1 MFRNFVAV
9 ICGAYC
15 LFART
20 EIFVFACVLWGFV
33 NLLAVVFLAAAKEVR
48 NETL

>member
-20 EIFVFACVLWGFV
+20 EIFVFACVLWGMV
-33 NLLAVVFLAAAKEVR
+33 NLLAVVLLEAYKESEVAK
-48 NETL
+48 